1 MNRYRMAKIY
11 GAASVVLPAVAVWFW
26 RTEWWPHPV
35 FVVWTAAAAA
45 LWVLADRKEREI
57 GHERTMR
64 TLQWTAIR
72 TLNHH
77 RHDWMND
84 LQVLYGYIRMNKPDK
99 SVECV
104 ENIRQRMHA
113 ESRIAKLGVPSL
125 ILYAQS
131 FRTTP
136 GPVTLRLELP
146 DELNLSELPLDA
158 EAAAAALIDVINVYR
173 YGVKPGAGEPAQLT
187 VRLDRE
193 ESALKALLTF
203 EGEFIQPK
211 EAQDKIRRRLRRS
224 PFRAERLE
232 PGLTEVLLA
241 ADLGG

>member
-1 MNRYRMAKIY
+1 MNRYRLAKIY
-11 GAASVVLPAVAVWFW
+11 GAASVVLAAAAVWIW
-26 RTEWWPHPV
+26 RTEWWTHLV
-35 FVVWTAAAAA
+35 FLIWVAAAAL
-45 LWVLADRKEREI
+45 LWVLADRKERET
-57 GHERTMR
+57 GHERTLR

-77 RHDWMND
+77 RHDWMNE

-99 SVECV
+99 SAECV
-104 ENIRQRMHA
+104 EKIRQRMTE

-136 GPVTLRLELP
+136 GPIALHFELP
-146 DELNLSELPLDA
+146 DELNLAELPLDA
-158 EAAAAALIDVINVYR
+158 EKAAAALIDVINVYR
-173 YGVKPGAGEPAQLT
+173 YGAKPGADEPARLT
-187 VRLDRE
+187 VRLNRE
-193 ESALKALLTF
+193 ESALKALLKF
-203 EGEFIQPK
+203 EGEFIQTK
-211 EAQDKIRRRLRRS
+211 EAQDKIRRRLKRS

-232 PGLTEVLLA
+232 PELAEVVLA

>member
-11 GAASVVLPAVAVWFW
+11 GAASVVLPAAAVWFW
-26 RTEWWPHPV
+26 RTEWWAHLV
-35 FVVWTAAAAA
+35 FLVWIAAAA
-45 LWVLADRKEREI
+45 LLWVLVERKERET
-57 GHERTMR
+57 GHERTLR

-99 SVECV
+99 SAECV
-104 ENIRQRMHA
+104 EKIRQRMQQ

-131 FRTTP
+131 FRTSP
-136 GPVTLRLELP
+136 GPIALHLELP
-146 DELNLSELPLDA
+146 NELNLAELPFDA

-173 YGVKPGAGEPAQLT
+173 YGAKPGAEEPPQLT

-193 ESALKALLTF
+193 EARLKAMLKF
-203 EGEFIQPK
+203 EGEFIQAK
-211 EAQDKIRRRLRRS
+211 EAHDKIRRRLKRS

-232 PGLTEVLLA
+232 PELTEVLLA

>member
-1 MNRYRMAKIY
+1 MAKLY
-11 GAASVVLPAVAVWFW
+11 GAASVALPAAAVLIW

-35 FVVWTAAAAA
+35 FLVWTAAAAM
-45 LWVLADRKEREI
+45 LWISADRKEREI
-57 GHERTMR
+57 GNERTIR

-99 SVECV
+99 SAECV

-131 FRTTP
+131 FRTMP
-136 GPVTLRLELP
+136 GPITLRFELP
-146 DELNLSELPLDA
+146 DELNLAELPFDA

-173 YGVKPGAGEPAQLT
+173 YGAKPSGEPAQLT
-187 VRLDRE
+187 VRLGRE
-193 ESALKALLTF
+193 ESALKARLSF
-203 EGEFIQPK
+203 DGEIIQAR
-211 EAQDKIRRRLRRS
+211 EAQEKIRRRLKRS

-232 PGLTEVLLA
+232 PELKEVLLA

>member
-11 GAASVVLPAVAVWFW
+11 GAASVVLPAAAVWIW
-26 RTEWWPHPV
+26 RTEWWAHLV
-35 FVVWTAAAAA
+35 FILWVAAAA
-45 LWVLADRKEREI
+45 LFWVLIDRKERET
-57 GHERTMR
+57 GHERMMR

-99 SVECV
+99 TVECV
-104 ENIRQRMHA
+104 EKIRQRMQE

-131 FRTTP
+131 FRTAP
-136 GPVTLRLELP
+136 GPITLHLELP
-146 DELNLSELPLDA
+146 DELNLAELPFDA

-173 YGVKPGAGEPAQLT
+173 YGAKPGAEEPAQLT

-193 ESALKALLTF
+193 EAALKAVLKF
-203 EGEFIQPK
+203 DGEFIQTK
-211 EAQDKIRRRLRRS
+211 DAHDRIRQRLKRS

-232 PGLTEVLLA
+232 PELTEVMLA
-241 ADLGG
+241 ADLGS

>member
-1 MNRYRMAKIY
+1 MNRYRMAKLY
-11 GAASVVLPAVAVWFW
+11 GAASVALPAAAVWIW

-35 FVVWTAAAAA
+35 FLVWTAAAAV
-45 LWVLADRKEREI
+45 LWIAADRKEREI
-57 GHERTMR
+57 GFERTFR
-64 TLQWTAIR
+64 PLQWTAIR

-104 ENIRQRMHA
+104 ENIRRRMQA

-136 GPVTLRLELP
+136 GPITLRLELP
-146 DELNLSELPLDA
+146 DELNLAELPLDA

-173 YGVKPGAGEPAQLT
+173 YGAKPSGEPAQLT

-193 ESALKALLTF
+193 ESALKALLRF
-203 EGEFIQPK
+203 DGEFIRAQ
-211 EAQDKIRRRLRRS
+211 EARERIRRRLKRS

-232 PGLTEVLLA
+232 PELKEVLLA
-241 ADLGG
+241 AELGS